1 MNNLGVGVSWC
12 FQISSQGGSGLS
24 HALPGRVTASE
35 SSSSQEKPIPMKR
48 PSRKTKNVDKEED
61 DDPPKDA
68 EHDPLGGSEMDDE
81 DREDGN
87 DGASAHDQVPEEL
100 RPPVSK
106 KPATRSTA
114 TAAKKKPSKKT
125 KSNERGIP
133 QHMTW
138 FHNKTKYIKIC
149 FMPSLVRMMCPRSLS
164 QLTIPTIC
172 ALASQTII
180 H

>member
-125 KSNERGIP
+125 K
-133 QHMTW
+133 
-138 FHNKTKYIKIC
+138 YIKIC